1 MKCSKSQFQYTEILT
16 SQAPKFGASFGGTE
30 KPRNH
35 FIDPTTSRFFE
46 SFSFCSKPF
55 FFYSKPRNQVKSH
68 NIKIVQFTC
77 IKALLI
83 GSALSKNADTIFSS
97 EIIYMC
103 MSTQLVPP
111 TCYATCAKLGINILL
126 ASMFFL
132 GVCDTFGIPHYHRF
146 VSVDVN
152 EVSHTCTLW
161 EPIFRIDQETWHEFL
176 WTNKRA

>member
-30 KPRNH
+30 KQRNH
-35 FIDPTTSRFFE
+35 FIDPTTSSFFE
-46 SFSFCSKPF
+46 SFSFCSKP

-68 NIKIVQFTC
+68 NVKIVQFTC

-126 ASMFFL
+126 ASMFF
-132 GVCDTFGIPHYHRF
+132 FGCVRYLWYPTLS
-146 VSVDVN
+146 SVRV
-152 EVSHTCTLW
+152 
-161 EPIFRIDQETWHEFL
+161 R
-176 WTNKRA
+176 

>member
-1 MKCSKSQFQYTEILT
+1 MGRALGEPKNKGIIL
-16 SQAPKFGASFGGTE
+16 SILQ
-30 KPRNH
+30 PRG
-35 FIDPTTSRFFE
+35 FLKVF
-46 SFSFCSKPF
+46 PF
-55 FFYSKPRNQVKSH
+55 VPSLFFYSKPRNQVKSH

-161 EPIFRIDQETWHEFL
+161 VPIFRIDQETWHEFL
-176 WTNKRA
+176 

>member
-1 MKCSKSQFQYTEILT
+1 MQRNSATVIYDLNTMKGSV
-16 SQAPKFGASFGGTE
+16 
-30 KPRNH
+30 
-35 FIDPTTSRFFE
+35 E
-46 SFSFCSKPF
+46 SYLKKDSTAIQNSLVPSL

-126 ASMFFL
+126 ASMFF
-132 GVCDTFGIPHYHRF
+132 FGCVRYLWYPTLS
-146 VSVDVN
+146 SVRV
-152 EVSHTCTLW
+152 
-161 EPIFRIDQETWHEFL
+161 R
-176 WTNKRA
+176 